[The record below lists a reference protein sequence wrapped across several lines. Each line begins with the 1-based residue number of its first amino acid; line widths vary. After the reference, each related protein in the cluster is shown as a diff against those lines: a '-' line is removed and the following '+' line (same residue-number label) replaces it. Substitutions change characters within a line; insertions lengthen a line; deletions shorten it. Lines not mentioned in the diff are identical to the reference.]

1 MLNDLEELPN
11 KTNWASL
18 VRKLLMSLGFY
29 EVWLSQPGGR
39 KY

>member
-18 VRKLLMSLGFY
+18 VRNLLMSLGFY
-29 EVWLSQPGGR
+29 EVWLSQGGR